1 MKEMAWRKPRGYLMG
16 FKLASSSAALIL
28 MAVTS
33 IWAASPAP
41 AAAVV
46 PTVVTIEW
54 HDGNADQI
62 NVLPILD
69 DPNRP
74 MHATFLVNTG
84 PILAHDPAKLTVAQV
99 QAIFNDGNE
108 IGGHTLDHVNVQPLS
123 TADARYQICTDRN
136 NLLDMNV
143 LPTTFAYPFAS
154 FDSGSEDV
162 AHYCNYTDAS
172 ATAGLTLKGP
182 VANSV
187 PPADPYAVRTVNA
200 VKKSTK
206 LATLEK
212 YVVAAEASAQANGSA
227 WTIFVF
233 HHLCDAHCGPYV
245 VSATKFGAFL
255 AFLQAEA
262 ANGVV
267 VETMADVVGGAVRGP
282 CDPVTG
288 AGCDTTPR

>member
-1 MKEMAWRKPRGYLMG
+1 
-16 FKLASSSAALIL
+16 
-28 MAVTS
+28 
-33 IWAASPAP
+33 
-41 AAAVV
+41 
-46 PTVVTIEW
+46 
-54 HDGNADQI
+54 
-62 NVLPILD
+62 
-69 DPNRP
+69 

-84 PILAHDPAKLTVAQV
+84 PILANDPTKLMVADLKTFF
-99 QAIFNDGNE
+99 AAGNE
-108 IGGHTLDHVNVQPLS
+108 IAGHTLDHVNIQPLS
-123 TADARYQICTDRN
+123 TADARFEVCTDRN
-136 NLLDMNV
+136 NLLDMGFQPQP
-143 LPTTFAYPFAS
+143 LAYPFAS

-172 ATAGLTLKGP
+172 ATAGLTFKGS

-245 VSATKFGAFL
+245 VSAAKFGAFL
-255 AFLQAEA
+255 DLLQAEA

-267 VETMADVVGGAVRGP
+267 VETMADVVGGDVRGP